1 MYGYKSNTMNVG
13 EKMRSSKLISATIGM
28 LLTNATLAGMQEI
41 KVSNNQ
47 LSIQLMTLNMDY
59 AEKDDAGVLLDT
71 EKGPVSGTTLIYTSM
86 RSRANVYF
94 QGQYSRNDGKTNY
107 VGGLIGPPP
116 TPYGSIVTTSVAT
129 VTNYSIR
136 LGKGF
141 EAGNNYLY
149 TNASMLTPDIE
160 LGRQEWYRG
169 VNAGETY
176 YHNAYGIGLLWQMSS
191 SGSSLVMSV
200 NGLAG
205 RTFGAYIDVSGYFS
219 GALGNSTLYKGGIN
233 FDYALNKVLHLNGGV
248 EYVRYSYG
256 KSDVY
261 SGYLEPDSTTSILFY
276 KAGIGISF

>member
-1 MYGYKSNTMNVG
+1 MIKST
-13 EKMRSSKLISATIGM
+13 KLIAATFGM
-28 LLTNATLAGMQEI
+28 ILANATMADMQEI

-47 LSIQLMTLNMDY
+47 LGLQITTLNMDY
-59 AEKDDAGVLLDT
+59 AEKDDTGVLLDT
-71 EKGPVSGTTLIYTSM
+71 EKGPVSGTTVFFTGM
-86 RSRANVYF
+86 RTRANVYF

-116 TPYGSIVTTSVAT
+116 TPYGSIITTSAAT
-129 VTNYSIR
+129 ITNYSFR

-141 EAGNNYLY
+141 ELANNYMS
-149 TNASMLTPDIE
+149 TNATILTPYIE

-176 YHNAYGIGLLWQMSS
+176 YHNAYGVGLLWQLSPA
-191 SGSSLVMSV
+191 GSNLVISV
-200 NGLAG
+200 NGLVG
-205 RTFGAYIDVSGYFS
+205 KTFGAYIDVTGYFS

-233 FDYALNKVLHLNGGV
+233 LDYALSKVLHLNGGV
-248 EYVRYSYG
+248 DYVRFGYG

-261 SGYLEPDSTTSILFY
+261 SGYLEPDSTSSNLFY

>member
-1 MYGYKSNTMNVG
+1 MNVG
-13 EKMRSSKLISATIGM
+13 EKMRSSKLIAATIGM

-86 RSRANVYF
+86 RTTANVYF

-149 TNASMLTPDIE
+149 TSASMLTPYIE

-176 YHNAYGIGLLWQMSS
+176 YHNAFGIGLLWQMSS

-205 RTFGAYIDVSGYFS
+205 RTFGAYIDVTGYFS
-219 GALGNSTLYKGGIN
+219 GALGNSTLYKGGVN
-233 FDYALNKVLHLNGGV
+233 FDYALSKVLHLNGGI

-276 KAGIGISF
+276 KAGIGIAF

>member
-1 MYGYKSNTMNVG
+1 
-13 EKMRSSKLISATIGM
+13 MRSSKLIAATFGM

-47 LSIQLMTLNMDY
+47 LGIQLMTLNMDY

-71 EKGPVSGTTLIYTSM
+71 EKGPISGTTLIFTSM
-86 RSRANVYF
+86 RTRANVYF
-94 QGQYSRNDGKTNY
+94 QGQYNRNDGKTNY

-129 VTNYSIR
+129 ITNYSIR

-149 TNASMLTPDIE
+149 THATMLTPYIE

-205 RTFGAYIDVSGYFS
+205 RTFGAYIDVTGYFS

-233 FDYALNKVLHLNGGV
+233 LDYALSKVLHLNGGV
-248 EYVRYSYG
+248 DYVRYNYG

-261 SGYLEPDSTTSILFY
+261 SGYLEPDSTTSMLIY
-276 KAGIGISF
+276 KAGIGIAF